1 MPLQHAKLA
10 PKYISEMEA
19 VRNILSFNE
28 AASAAQLQ
36 MKVHALHGIKL
47 GIKSVQRTK
56 LIYNRYTVDPANADL
71 AELGML
77 CAAF

>member
-1 MPLQHAKLA
+1 
-10 PKYISEMEA
+10 MEA

-47 GIKSVQRTK
+47 GIKSVQRAK
-56 LIYNRYTVDPANADL
+56 LIYNRHTVDQANADL

>member
-28 AASAAQLQ
+28 AASAAQLL
-36 MKVHALHGIKL
+36 MKVHALHGNQVSSAGKTDL
-47 GIKSVQRTK
+47 QQT
-56 LIYNRYTVDPANADL
+56 YWANADL